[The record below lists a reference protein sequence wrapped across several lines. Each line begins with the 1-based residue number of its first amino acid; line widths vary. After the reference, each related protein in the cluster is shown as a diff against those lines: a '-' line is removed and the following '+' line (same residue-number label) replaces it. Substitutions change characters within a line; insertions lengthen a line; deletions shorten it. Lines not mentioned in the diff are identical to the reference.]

1 MVAGRSAGMQIDK
14 SQVLELL
21 RSQGKN
27 NEAQQAESELPQQVD
42 TDQHADLLSR
52 FGLNPQDL
60 IGKFMGGGGGGG
72 GLGGMLGGG

>member
-1 MVAGRSAGMQIDK
+1 MQIDK
-14 SQVLELL
+14 SQVLDLL

-42 TDQHADLLSR
+42 TDQHGDLLSR
-52 FGLNPQDL
+52 FGLSPQDL
-60 IGKFMGGGGGGG
+60 ITKFTGGGGGG